1 MAGGEVWG
9 RDVVATTTS
18 VDTGCAR
25 SRAGY
30 RGSRSF
36 KDGGKVFEVEKVGG
50 RRGE

>member
-1 MAGGEVWG
+1 LAGGEVWG
-9 RDVVATTTS
+9 RDVVATKNS

-30 RGSRSF
+30 RESPNF
-36 KDGGKVFEVEKVGG
+36 KDGGKVFKVGRVER